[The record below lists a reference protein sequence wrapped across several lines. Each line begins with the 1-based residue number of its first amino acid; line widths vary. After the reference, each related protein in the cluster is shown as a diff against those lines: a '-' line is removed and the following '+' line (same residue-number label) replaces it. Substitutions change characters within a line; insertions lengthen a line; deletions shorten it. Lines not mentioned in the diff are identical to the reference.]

1 MLKLIPLLTE
11 HSRNEDEQIRN
22 LVSESLGR
30 LYIVY
35 SNVMSLD
42 IEKSFKSTNPLE
54 RATIARSFK
63 YAGAK
68 DTDPM
73 DLETALEF
81 LLKLVGD
88 QDLNVK
94 RNALESINAI
104 VHNQPTV
111 VRGDVQ
117 LLHKMAISETAIK
130 PELITEVDLGPFK
143 HKVDEGIP
151 IRKAAYALLDTM
163 VEKMPEKSDLSH
175 ITEVSIKGLD
185 DSAEECMIICLHVI
199 GRLINCSPTI
209 VV

>member
-1 MLKLIPLLTE
+1 
-11 HSRNEDEQIRN
+11 
-22 LVSESLGR
+22 
-30 LYIVY
+30 
-35 SNVMSLD
+35 
-42 IEKSFKSTNPLE
+42 LE

-111 VRGDVQ
+111 VRGDV
-117 LLHKMAISETAIK
+117 
-130 PELITEVDLGPFK
+130 
-143 HKVDEGIP
+143 
-151 IRKAAYALLDTM
+151 
-163 VEKMPEKSDLSH
+163 
-175 ITEVSIKGLD
+175 
-185 DSAEECMIICLHVI
+185 
-199 GRLINCSPTI
+199 
-209 VV
+209 